1 MTSVEECNNYMIEF
15 NANNEIDLEAI
26 ADFINK
32 LKMYKASPLFK
43 CVVDGREVN
52 LNEEVVEFKWLAQC
66 KVIVEVTLPDNY
78 IANMNLTALTF
89 GLLIT
94 HGSGI
99 LSSVTKF

>member
-1 MTSVEECNNYMIEF
+1 MTSVEECNNYRIVF
-15 NANNEIDLEAI
+15 NASNELELKAI

-52 LNEEVVEFKWLAQC
+52 LNEEVVEFKWLAQR

-94 HGSGI
+94 HCSGI